1 MLKSKNV
8 KEKSLLWFSISLNFL
23 KACLWTQDDFD
34 CVSEDSDEAA
44 EITDWEAPVDY
55 ETETC
60 PRLFDHDS
68 GPVDEY
74 PAGTWKC
81 RLGRDQL
88 TVENHNVAGARC
100 QIHCEP
106 GLEVIDDGEKRRCR
120 WKEKNG
126 GLEWS
131 GTVDKF

>member
-1 MLKSKNV
+1 V
-8 KEKSLLWFSISLNFL
+8 
-23 KACLWTQDDFD
+23 
-34 CVSEDSDEAA
+34 
-44 EITDWEAPVDY
+44 DWEAPVDY

-68 GPVDEY
+68 GPLDEY

-81 RLGRDQL
+81 RVGRDRL
-88 TVENHNVAGARC
+88 TVENHNVAGSRC
-100 QIHCEP
+100 QIHCDP

-120 WKEKNG
+120 WKENNG

-131 GTVDKF
+131 GNS